1 MPFTKEQGCVVY
13 RPANYDKTKQ
23 YPCIILLHGIGERGD
38 GSDAGLNILLQF
50 LTSEWNNI
58 AKGLE
63 KYPNFLLVAPQLAA
77 NKGEWDNATV
87 QKGVDYALTNLNA
100 NPKRLY
106 LVGISLGGGGV
117 MRYADTS
124 IENARKFAC
133 IVSICGVYGL
143 ATGKNIAAGG
153 PVWMFHAKDDSVVG
167 YGNTTGQA
175 GNINA
180 NNPKIPA
187 KTTLY
192 DTGNHYIWAKVF
204 DPATSPGNEGENV
217 NLWQWFELNE
227 QGSPVAVTKGA
238 AVQPTIN
245 ITVTA
250 LKAVPKVY
258 DIGTSTAVLDG
269 KSSEGNITWQTWE
282 LVTFPATAPAPWAVF
297 PNSNKGNLTTVL
309 QNLSPGE
316 WQFKLT
322 VYGPAGSH
330 SDTVRFSIAKAAVV
344 VSPVFVQSDIPTGKT
359 KVIVREDKTVE
370 FL

>member
-1 MPFTKEQGCVVY
+1 MPFTKENGCVAY
-13 RPANYDKTKQ
+13 RPSSYDRTKQ

-50 LTSEWNNI
+50 ITSEWNNI

-117 MRYADTS
+117 MRYADAS

-133 IVSICGVYGL
+133 LVSICGVYGL
-143 ATGKNIAAGG
+143 ANGGKYIAAGA
-153 PVWMFHAKDDSVVG
+153 PVWMFHAKDDTVVG
-167 YGNTTGQA
+167 YGLTTGQA

-192 DTGNHYIWAKVF
+192 DTGNHYIWARVF
-204 DPATSPGNEGENV
+204 DPNNSPGNEGENV

-227 QGSPVAVTKGA
+227 QGSPVAVPKGA
-238 AVQPTIN
+238 AAQPTN
-245 ITVTA
+245 NSTVIT
-250 LKAVPKVY
+250 LKAVAEVANITK
-258 DIGTSTAVLDG
+258 TTATLDG
-269 KSSEGNITWQTWE
+269 TKSTGQYNWAEWE
-282 LVTFPATAPAPWAVF
+282 MILPDPKTHAPVF
-297 PNSNKGNLTTVL
+297 PNWNKGGITKEVTNLLPGTDYRFVL
-309 QNLSPGE
+309 KLHAENNVSSVDLNFKTSPI
-316 WQFKLT
+316 F
-322 VYGPAGSH
+322 
-330 SDTVRFSIAKAAVV
+330 
-344 VSPVFVQSDIPTGKT
+344 VSPVFIQSDIPAGKT

-370 FL
+370 FI